1 LLRRLLRLDSLELGS
16 LELDLCI
23 QVEDRLRELAQ
34 LLVLQG

>member
-1 LLRRLLRLDSLELGS
+1 LLGRLLSLDSLKLGS

-34 LLVLQG
+34 LIVL